1 MNRAMKLAATLF
13 AGAALLPASAL
24 AQDHSQHGKQEEQE
38 KEKAEQPAPA
48 PTQAP
53 ILPGLQ
59 FGPDGQ
65 LTVGEADTVIPLDE
79 TPPPAALEGPR
90 HAADEIYG
98 EAAMASAR
106 AQLAEENGNMTTG
119 MVMVERLEYRGGAHD
134 AYLWDAQAW
143 YGGYIDKLWLKSEGE
158 GEIGEALEDADV
170 QALWSR
176 AIGPWFDF
184 QAGVRYTIAPVE
196 RAHLALGVQGLMPYM
211 FHVDAAAFLST
222 EGDLT
227 ALVEAELDQK
237 ITQRLI
243 LQPRVEMEF
252 SAQDIPEF
260 DLGSGITKI
269 EAGARLRYEIAREF
283 APYVGV
289 GWERKIGRTADIAR
303 AEGEGTGGFVAVLGV
318 RAWF

>member
-1 MNRAMKLAATLF
+1 MTAFAATLF
-13 AGAALLPASAL
+13 AGAAALPATAW
-24 AQDHSQHGKQEEQE
+24 AQDHAHHAEQDKKEEKAGEQE
-38 KEKAEQPAPA
+38 RPA
-48 PTQAP
+48 PTPSDAP
-53 ILPGLQ
+53 VLPGLQ

-79 TPPPAALEGPR
+79 TPPPAAFEGPR

-98 EAAMASAR
+98 EAAMAPAR
-106 AQLAEENGNMTTG
+106 AQLADENGNMTTG
-119 MVMVERLEYRGGAHD
+119 MVMLERLEYRGGAHET
-134 AYLWDAQAW
+134 YLWDAQAW
-143 YGGYIDKLWLKSEGE
+143 YGGDIDKLWLKSEGE
-158 GEIGEALEDADV
+158 GEFGDALEDADV

-184 QAGVRYTIAPVE
+184 QAGVRYTIEPTS
-196 RAHLALGVQGLMPYM
+196 RAHLALGVQGLAPYM

-227 ALVEAELDQK
+227 ALIEAEFDQK

-252 SAQDIPEF
+252 SAQDVPEF

-289 GWERKIGRTADIAR
+289 GWERKLGRTANIAR
-303 AEGEGTGGFVAVLGV
+303 AEGEGTGGFVAVAGL